1 MSNIVK
7 SEFKAIETR
16 FVELTDKNTFEKECS
31 FALQLFSKNEFLNK
45 ATTESKLQA
54 VLNVANIGLTLNPAL
69 KFAYLVPRSRKVGG
83 QYIVEACLE
92 PSYQGLVKLITDT
105 GSAKTIYAHL
115 VYEGDEFQEIL
126 GTGVEIRHVPKR
138 QSKEVV
144 LVYAVAV
151 LHDGTKQVDVMPI
164 SDIHE
169 IRAMSESYKAWEKN
183 NALPCVWNTHFG
195 EMARKTVIRR
205 LTKYLPKTDRFEK
218 VAKAIELDN
227 SDYKASAVQVSV
239 IEGLLITANIDEN
252 EKDRISH
259 NLNDISSQDAAKL
272 INYLKENNIESNPQ
286 KQWEQRLDR

>member
-83 QYIVEACLE
+83 QFIVEACLE

-183 NALPCVWNTHFG
+183 KALPCVWNTHFG